1 MKMPNPKPVVRCM
14 KLAPMLSRNMDRTIL
29 TFVNI
34 RCKDTK
40 ITGFLLIFTNKYV
53 GKGVAMA
60 LGYNNTRKALQDHV
74 DEEDKGVTKRDTLGG
89 SQQMTIINESG
100 LYALILSSKLEQ
112 AKAFKRWV
120 TSEVLPQIRMTGGYI
135 PTRDG
140 DGRPLTDEEIVDR
153 ACDIVGK
160 TIRLANAPGE
170 DCLTATQVARLWGMD
185 VVSFNNLLSL
195 MGIQHRKGGRWQL
208 CEALQDKGLTI
219 ERNFFCLSLKGKR
232 RLTRYMVWTP
242 AGVDY
247 LNMAVRKLPREVS
260 ANVQL
265 CFHF

>member
-1 MKMPNPKPVVRCM
+1 MNNNVQ
-14 KLAPMLSRNMDRTIL
+14 
-29 TFVNI
+29 
-34 RCKDTK
+34 
-40 ITGFLLIFTNKYV
+40 IFTSEVFGKIRTCQVNNQIMFV
-53 GKGVAMA
+53 GKDVAKA
-60 LGYNNTRKALQDHV
+60 LGYADQQKAIKMHV
-74 DEEDKGVTKRDTLGG
+74 DNEDKLTRQIVVSGQKRSVIL
-89 SQQMTIINESG
+89 INESG

-153 ACDIVGK
+153 ACDILGK

-208 CEALQDKGLTI
+208 CEALQDKGLAE
-219 ERNFFCLSLKGKR
+219 ERNFFCFSLKGKKR
-232 RLTRYMVWTP
+232 TMRYMVWTP

-265 CFHF
+265 LFHF

>member
-1 MKMPNPKPVVRCM
+1 MNNNVQ
-14 KLAPMLSRNMDRTIL
+14 
-29 TFVNI
+29 
-34 RCKDTK
+34 
-40 ITGFLLIFTNKYV
+40 IFTSEVFGEIRTCQVNNQIMFV
-53 GKGVAMA
+53 GKDVAKA
-60 LGYNNTRKALQDHV
+60 LGYADQQKAIKMHV
-74 DEEDKGVTKRDTLGG
+74 DNEDKLTRQIVVSGQKRSVIL
-89 SQQMTIINESG
+89 INESG

-120 TSEVLPQIRMTGGYI
+120 TAEVLPQIRMTGGYI
-135 PTRDG
+135 PTRDS

-153 ACDIVGK
+153 ACDILGK

-185 VVSFNNLLSL
+185 VVSFNNLLSS
-195 MGIQHRKGGRWQL
+195 MGIQRRKGGRWQL
-208 CEALQDKGLTI
+208 CEALQDKGLAI
-219 ERNFFCLSLKGKR
+219 ERNFFCFSLKGKKR
-232 RLTRYMVWTP
+232 TMRYMVWTP

-265 CFHF
+265 LFHF

>member
-1 MKMPNPKPVVRCM
+1 MNNNVQ
-14 KLAPMLSRNMDRTIL
+14 
-29 TFVNI
+29 
-34 RCKDTK
+34 
-40 ITGFLLIFTNKYV
+40 IFTSEVFGEIRTCQVNNQIMFV
-53 GKGVAMA
+53 GKDVAKA
-60 LGYNNTRKALQDHV
+60 LGYADQQKAIKMHV
-74 DEEDKGVTKRDTLGG
+74 DNEDKLTRQIVVSGQKRGVIL
-89 SQQMTIINESG
+89 INESG

-153 ACDIVGK
+153 ACDILGK

-219 ERNFFCLSLKGKR
+219 ERNFFCFSLKGKKR
-232 RLTRYMVWTP
+232 TMRYMVWTP

-265 CFHF
+265 LFHF

>member
-1 MKMPNPKPVVRCM
+1 MNNNVQ
-14 KLAPMLSRNMDRTIL
+14 
-29 TFVNI
+29 
-34 RCKDTK
+34 
-40 ITGFLLIFTNKYV
+40 IFTSEVFGKIRTCQVNNQIMFV
-53 GKGVAMA
+53 GKDVAKA
-60 LGYNNTRKALQDHV
+60 LGYADQQKAIKMHV
-74 DEEDKGVTKRDTLGG
+74 DNEDKLTRQIVVSGQKRSVIL
-89 SQQMTIINESG
+89 INESG

-120 TSEVLPQIRMTGGYI
+120 TAEVLPQIRMTGGYI

-153 ACDIVGK
+153 ACDILGK

-208 CEALQDKGLTI
+208 CEALQDKGLAE
-219 ERNFFCLSLKGKR
+219 ERNFFCFSLKGKKR
-232 RLTRYMVWTP
+232 TMRYMVWTP

-265 CFHF
+265 LFHF

>member
-1 MKMPNPKPVVRCM
+1 MNNNVQLFTSEVFGEI
-14 KLAPMLSRNMDRTIL
+14 RTCQ
-29 TFVNI
+29 VNNQI
-34 RCKDTK
+34 M
-40 ITGFLLIFTNKYV
+40 FV
-53 GKGVAMA
+53 GKDVAKA
-60 LGYNNTRKALQDHV
+60 LGYADQQKAIKMHV
-74 DEEDKGVTKRDTLGG
+74 DNEDKLTRQIVVSGQKRSVIL
-89 SQQMTIINESG
+89 INESG

-153 ACDIVGK
+153 ACDILGK
-160 TIRLANAPGE
+160 TIRLANARCE

-208 CEALQDKGLTI
+208 CEALQDKGLAE
-219 ERNFFCLSLKGKR
+219 ERNFFCFSLKGKKR
-232 RLTRYMVWTP
+232 TMRYMVWTP

-265 CFHF
+265 LFHF

>member
-1 MKMPNPKPVVRCM
+1 MSAKIQIFKNKEFGEI
-14 KLAPMLSRNMDRTIL
+14 RTCQ
-29 TFVNI
+29 VNNQI
-34 RCKDTK
+34 M
-40 ITGFLLIFTNKYV
+40 FV
-53 GKGVAMA
+53 GKDVAKA
-60 LGYNNTRKALQDHV
+60 LGYADQQKAIKMHV
-74 DEEDKGVTKRDTLGG
+74 DNEDKLTRQIVVSGQKRSVIL
-89 SQQMTIINESG
+89 INESG

-135 PTRDG
+135 PTRDS

-153 ACDIVGK
+153 ACDILGK

-185 VVSFNNLLSL
+185 VVSFNNLLSS

-219 ERNFFCLSLKGKR
+219 ERNFLCFSLKGKKR
-232 RLTRYMVWTP
+232 TMRYMVWTP

-260 ANVQL
+260 ATVQL
-265 CFHF
+265 LFHF

>member
-1 MKMPNPKPVVRCM
+1 MSAKIQIFKNKEFGEI
-14 KLAPMLSRNMDRTIL
+14 RTCQ
-29 TFVNI
+29 VNNQI
-34 RCKDTK
+34 M
-40 ITGFLLIFTNKYV
+40 FV
-53 GKGVAMA
+53 GKDVAKA
-60 LGYNNTRKALQDHV
+60 LGYADQQKAIKMHV
-74 DEEDKGVTKRDTLGG
+74 DNEDKLTRQIVVSGQKRSVIL
-89 SQQMTIINESG
+89 INESG

-135 PTRDG
+135 PTRDS

-153 ACDIVGK
+153 ACDILGK

-208 CEALQDKGLTI
+208 CEALQDKGLAE
-219 ERNFFCLSLKGKR
+219 ERNFFCFSLKGKKR
-232 RLTRYMVWTP
+232 TMRYMVWTP

-265 CFHF
+265 LFHF

>member
-1 MKMPNPKPVVRCM
+1 MNNNVQ
-14 KLAPMLSRNMDRTIL
+14 
-29 TFVNI
+29 
-34 RCKDTK
+34 
-40 ITGFLLIFTNKYV
+40 IFTSEVFGKIRTCQVNNQIMFV
-53 GKGVAMA
+53 GKDVAKA
-60 LGYNNTRKALQDHV
+60 LGYADQQKAIKMHV
-74 DEEDKGVTKRDTLGG
+74 DNEDKLTRQIVVSGQKRSVIL
-89 SQQMTIINESG
+89 INESG

-120 TSEVLPQIRMTGGYI
+120 TAEVLPQIRMTGGYI

-153 ACDIVGK
+153 ACDILGK

-185 VVSFNNLLSL
+185 VVSFNNLLSI
-195 MGIQHRKGGRWQL
+195 MGIQRRKGGRWQL

-219 ERNFFCLSLKGKR
+219 ERNFFCFSLKGKKR
-232 RLTRYMVWTP
+232 TMRYMVWTP

-265 CFHF
+265 LFHF

>member
-1 MKMPNPKPVVRCM
+1 MSAKIQIFKNKEFGEI
-14 KLAPMLSRNMDRTIL
+14 RTCQ
-29 TFVNI
+29 VNNQI
-34 RCKDTK
+34 M
-40 ITGFLLIFTNKYV
+40 FV
-53 GKGVAMA
+53 GKDVAKA
-60 LGYNNTRKALQDHV
+60 LGYADQQKAIKMHV
-74 DEEDKGVTKRDTLGG
+74 DNEDKLTRQIVVSGQKRSVIL
-89 SQQMTIINESG
+89 INESG

-135 PTRDG
+135 PTRDS

-153 ACDIVGK
+153 ACDILGK

-208 CEALQDKGLTI
+208 CEALQDKGLAI
-219 ERNFFCLSLKGKR
+219 ERNFLCFSLKGKKR
-232 RLTRYMVWTP
+232 TMRYMVWTP

-265 CFHF
+265 LFHF

>member
-1 MKMPNPKPVVRCM
+1 MSAKIQIFKNKEFGEI
-14 KLAPMLSRNMDRTIL
+14 RTCQ
-29 TFVNI
+29 VNNQI
-34 RCKDTK
+34 M
-40 ITGFLLIFTNKYV
+40 FV
-53 GKGVAMA
+53 GKDVAKA
-60 LGYNNTRKALQDHV
+60 LGYADQQKAIKMHV
-74 DEEDKGVTKRDTLGG
+74 DNEDKLTRQIVVSGQKRSVIL
-89 SQQMTIINESG
+89 INESG

-135 PTRDG
+135 PTRDS

-153 ACDIVGK
+153 ACDILGK

-185 VVSFNNLLSL
+185 VVSFNNLLSS

-208 CEALQDKGLTI
+208 CEALQDKGLAE
-219 ERNFFCLSLKGKR
+219 ERNFFCFSLKGKKR
-232 RLTRYMVWTP
+232 TMRYMVWTP

-265 CFHF
+265 LFHF

>member
-1 MKMPNPKPVVRCM
+1 MNNNVQ
-14 KLAPMLSRNMDRTIL
+14 
-29 TFVNI
+29 
-34 RCKDTK
+34 
-40 ITGFLLIFTNKYV
+40 IFTSEVFGKIRTCQVNNQIMFV
-53 GKGVAMA
+53 GKDVAKA
-60 LGYNNTRKALQDHV
+60 LGYADQQKAIKMHV
-74 DEEDKGVTKRDTLGG
+74 DNEDKLTRQIVVSGQKRSVIL
-89 SQQMTIINESG
+89 INESG

-153 ACDIVGK
+153 ACDILGK

-185 VVSFNNLLSL
+185 VVSFNNLLSI
-195 MGIQHRKGGRWQL
+195 MGIQRRKGGRWQL

-219 ERNFFCLSLKGKR
+219 ERNFFCFSLKGKKR
-232 RLTRYMVWTP
+232 TMRYMVWTP

-265 CFHF
+265 LFHF

>member
-1 MKMPNPKPVVRCM
+1 MNNNVQ
-14 KLAPMLSRNMDRTIL
+14 
-29 TFVNI
+29 
-34 RCKDTK
+34 
-40 ITGFLLIFTNKYV
+40 IFTSEVFGKIRTCQVNNQIMFV
-53 GKGVAMA
+53 GKDVAKA
-60 LGYNNTRKALQDHV
+60 LGYADQQKAIKMHV
-74 DEEDKGVTKRDTLGG
+74 DNEDKLTRQIVVSGQKRSVIL
-89 SQQMTIINESG
+89 INESG

-120 TSEVLPQIRMTGGYI
+120 TAEVLPQIRMTGGYI

-153 ACDIVGK
+153 ACDILGK

-185 VVSFNNLLSL
+185 VVSFNNLLSV
-195 MGIQHRKGGRWQL
+195 MGIQRRKGGRWQL

-219 ERNFFCLSLKGKR
+219 ERNFFCFSLKGKKR
-232 RLTRYMVWTP
+232 TMRYMVWTP

-265 CFHF
+265 LFHF

>member
-1 MKMPNPKPVVRCM
+1 MNNNVQ
-14 KLAPMLSRNMDRTIL
+14 
-29 TFVNI
+29 
-34 RCKDTK
+34 
-40 ITGFLLIFTNKYV
+40 IFTSEVFGEIRTCQVNNQIMFV
-53 GKGVAMA
+53 GKDVAKA
-60 LGYNNTRKALQDHV
+60 LGYADQQKAIKMHV
-74 DEEDKGVTKRDTLGG
+74 DNEDKLTRQIVVSGQKRSVIL
-89 SQQMTIINESG
+89 INESG

-135 PTRDG
+135 PTRDS
-140 DGRPLTDEEIVDR
+140 DGRPLTDEEIVER
-153 ACDIVGK
+153 ACDILGK
-160 TIRLANAPGE
+160 TIRLANARCE

-185 VVSFNNLLSL
+185 VVSFNNLLSV

-208 CEALQDKGLTI
+208 CEALQDKGLAE
-219 ERNFFCLSLKGKR
+219 ERNFFCFSLKGKR
-232 RLTRYMVWTP
+232 RTMRYMVWTP

-265 CFHF
+265 CFNF